1 MEKIAVIGSGTMGS
15 GIAQTAAANGFPVV
29 LKDISAEVVE
39 KGIKKIEKNLQREVE
54 KQKIKDDQKKEILNR
69 IDSTFELEKI
79 IDSDIIIE
87 AVSENLKIK
96 KSLFKELDKAVNPE
110 CIIVSNTSALSITE
124 LAASTTRPDKIM
136 GMHFFNPVPQMKLV
150 ELIKAFTTSENTY
163 KKIEKFSQAINKKAV
178 LVEEAPGFV
187 VNRILIPMINEAVF
201 ILDEGR
207 AEAENIDKAV
217 QLGANHPI
225 GPLKLADLIGLDV
238 CLSIMETLYSEFS
251 DPKYRPAPLLR
262 KMVRSGKLGRK
273 TKSGFYDY
281 N

>member
-1 MEKIAVIGSGTMGS
+1 
-15 GIAQTAAANGFPVV
+15 VV

-54 KQKIKDDQKKEILNR
+54 KQKIEDGQKKEILNR

-87 AVSENLKIK
+87 AVSENSKIK
-96 KSLFKELDKAVNPE
+96 KSVFKELDKVVNPE

-163 KKIEKFSQAINKKAV
+163 KKIEKFSQAINKKAI

-207 AEAENIDKAV
+207 AEAENIDKAM
-217 QLGANHPI
+217 QLGVNHPI

-281 N
+281 S